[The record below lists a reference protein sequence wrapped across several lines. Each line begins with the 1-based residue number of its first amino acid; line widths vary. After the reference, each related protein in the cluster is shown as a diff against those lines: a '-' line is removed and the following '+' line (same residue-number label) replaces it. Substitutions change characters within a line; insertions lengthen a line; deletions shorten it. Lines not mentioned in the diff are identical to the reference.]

1 MIRLIGFIFIVI
13 FFIGCKESEQ
23 ERITRLVN
31 EWSGKVIQFPD
42 SMCLTSY
49 GNDTVRKKYVR
60 ERSPYTILNYVDTM
74 GCISCRLQLLRW
86 KEMMEELDSIYPNR
100 VTCLMIFNPK
110 GKKKMIKHLRNNQFD
125 YFVYIDEKD
134 TINRLN
140 NFLKEEELCTFL
152 LDKNDKII
160 AIGNPVLRPKIRKLY
175 YDIISE
181 ETVLTS
187 IDKDF
192 LTVISLSTDKVDLGS
207 FPWDTKKEAEFIIS
221 NVGKVPLVINDVITS
236 CGCITV
242 EYSKK
247 PIQIGKSLTLKV
259 KYEAEHPEHFDKTIT
274 IYCNIKN
281 APLRLR
287 ISGDAE

>member
-1 MIRLIGFIFIVI
+1 
-13 FFIGCKESEQ
+13 
-23 ERITRLVN
+23 
-31 EWSGKVIQFPD
+31 
-42 SMCLTSY
+42 
-49 GNDTVRKKYVR
+49 
-60 ERSPYTILNYVDTM
+60 
-74 GCISCRLQLLRW
+74 
-86 KEMMEELDSIYPNR
+86 MEELDSIYPNR

-187 IDKDF
+187 TDKDF

-207 FPWDTKKEAEFIIS
+207 FPWDTKKEA
-221 NVGKVPLVINDVITS
+221 VI
-236 CGCITV
+236 
-242 EYSKK
+242 
-247 PIQIGKSLTLKV
+247 
-259 KYEAEHPEHFDKTIT
+259 
-274 IYCNIKN
+274 
-281 APLRLR
+281 R
-287 ISGDAE
+287 

>member
-1 MIRLIGFIFIVI
+1 MVLYLSL

-110 GKKKMIKHLRNNQFD
+110 GK
-125 YFVYIDEKD
+125 
-134 TINRLN
+134 
-140 NFLKEEELCTFL
+140 TFL

-187 IDKDF
+187 TDKDF